1 MCIEGY
7 FVNVKVRAFGK
18 LLTAVER
25 KFEIELDDQATIL
38 QLLQQL
44 VSQNPSILSPI
55 LWDSTLTVLINGRNI
70 YSLQGMNTIV
80 CDSDVVTLIP
90 FVVGG

>member
-1 MCIEGY
+1 M
-7 FVNVKVRAFGK
+7 NVKVRAFGK

-25 KFEIELDDQATIL
+25 KFEIKLDDQATIL
-38 QLLQQL
+38 QLLRQL
-44 VSQNPSILSPI
+44 VSWNPSILSPI

-70 YSLQGMNTIV
+70 YSLQGANTLV
-80 CDSDVVTLIP
+80 CDGDIVTLIP